1 MQREKLAT
9 IGLVVIIAVVLCGF
23 LVLEYWDELSEPPAE
38 AKVEAIDDSF
48 TYFQNSSQNFV
59 FAVLNDVYT
68 NISTVQFEIVTQPSN
83 GVAEVIGQSIYY
95 TPTKGYLDSDSFT
108 YKLIDETGKT
118 SQANVDINLEIGT
131 VELGDCVDVHYI
143 GTFEDGSLFG
153 YSYEDPIDK
162 TGGILLNIFMSTD
175 DAESPPEGYEVYSNL
190 VANQYY
196 VEDFINGLEGLNI
209 GDTKR
214 IGPISP
220 DESFGVRP
228 VVGDIIDLTAFDSG
242 IFSIFEIEE
251 NVDMPEMYAEVFGN
265 VTTTLYTLRDES
277 HYIGEIIVKYTLWED
292 SSVVTNINDTLIW
305 TYTTPTTNI
314 SENITWSETI
324 IDEAVGTQ
332 FLYEYPINASQIS
345 SMDDDT
351 ILVTHNPEVGSTI
364 QVSTYIPEWSQY
376 MAYLTYTV
384 EKLTDDKIN
393 VSYAD
398 PLSSEGAMAYT
409 DLDRITTIERSETQN
424 ITQDALPGELL
435 EVLVFSYL
443 RSTDPEFTL
452 GTSPFTETVYIDL
465 EVVDIEYKNS

>member
-1 MQREKLAT
+1 
-9 IGLVVIIAVVLCGF
+9 
-23 LVLEYWDELSEPPAE
+23 
-38 AKVEAIDDSF
+38 
-48 TYFQNSSQNFV
+48 
-59 FAVLNDVYT
+59 
-68 NISTVQFEIVTQPSN
+68 
-83 GVAEVIGQSIYY
+83 
-95 TPTKGYLDSDSFT
+95 
-108 YKLIDETGKT
+108 
-118 SQANVDINLEIGT
+118 
-131 VELGDCVDVHYI
+131 
-143 GTFEDGSLFG
+143 
-153 YSYEDPIDK
+153 
-162 TGGILLNIFMSTD
+162 
-175 DAESPPEGYEVYSNL
+175 
-190 VANQYY
+190 
-196 VEDFINGLEGLNI
+196 
-209 GDTKR
+209 
-214 IGPISP
+214 
-220 DESFGVRP
+220 
-228 VVGDIIDLTAFDSG
+228 
-242 IFSIFEIEE
+242 
-251 NVDMPEMYAEVFGN
+251 MPEMYAEVFGN

-292 SSVVTNINDTLIW
+292 SSVVTKINDTLIW

-364 QVSTYIPEWSQY
+364 QVSAYVPEWSQY

-384 EKLTDDKIN
+384 EKLTEDKIN

-435 EVLVFSYL
+435 EILVFSYL